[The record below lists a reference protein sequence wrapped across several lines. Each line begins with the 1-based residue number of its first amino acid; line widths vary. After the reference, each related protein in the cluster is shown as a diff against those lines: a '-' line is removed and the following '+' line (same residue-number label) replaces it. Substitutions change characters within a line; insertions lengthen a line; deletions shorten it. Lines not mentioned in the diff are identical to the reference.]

1 MNKIISRRGLLA
13 TTAVTAG
20 LAGTGLALWQ
30 YRRVE
35 PVAAAPNEL
44 WDAKLELPQGGSL
57 AFASLRGKPL
67 LLNFWATWCPPC
79 VEELPLLDR
88 FYKANAA
95 KSWQVVGVA
104 VDNVKAV
111 NQFLSKMPLSF
122 PTPIAGMAGLELTR
136 TLGNV
141 SGGLPFTVVFD
152 AAGEVA
158 VRHMGKLSAAQ
169 LEGFLAIR

>member
-1 MNKIISRRGLLA
+1 
-13 TTAVTAG
+13 
-20 LAGTGLALWQ
+20 
-30 YRRVE
+30 
-35 PVAAAPNEL
+35 
-44 WDAKLELPQGGSL
+44 
-57 AFASLRGKPL
+57 
-67 LLNFWATWCPPC
+67 
-79 VEELPLLDR
+79 
-88 FYKANAA
+88 
-95 KSWQVVGVA
+95 